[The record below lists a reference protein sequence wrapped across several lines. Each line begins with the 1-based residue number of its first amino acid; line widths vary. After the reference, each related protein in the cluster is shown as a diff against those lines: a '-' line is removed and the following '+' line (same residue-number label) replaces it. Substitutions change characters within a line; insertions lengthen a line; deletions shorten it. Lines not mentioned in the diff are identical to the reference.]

1 MNELATL
8 KLCAVVC
15 MTLGVAVVGAALASI
30 PDTPVHRLYFRYTA
44 SLERRMRIMFIDTKV
59 RYVILAQAAGVLLAL
74 ALAIAFETPLAL
86 ALALA
91 LVVLAAFAPGMI
103 LERKQKQRV
112 LAIENKLESFVLALA
127 NALRASPS
135 PGRAL
140 AMVQPV
146 TAPPL
151 DAEIELVLREMRVGS
166 TLDQALGN
174 LSARVHSFQLDAAMS
189 CLLIGRQT
197 GGNVPQILDGAA
209 HTLREI
215 TRLQGVLRSKTA
227 EGRAQANVL
236 AVFPLAL
243 ILGFE
248 SVSPGYFEPLTRST
262 TGMFIMLLAFGMW
275 VSSIVIMRRIMAVQ
289 L

>member
-1 MNELATL
+1 VNELVILKLLAIVSATL
-8 KLCAVVC
+8 G
-15 MTLGVAVVGAALASI
+15 LGLVASTLASM
-30 PDTPVHRLYFRYTA
+30 PDTPMHRLYFRYTA
-44 SLERRMRIMFIDTKV
+44 SLERRMRIMFIETKV
-59 RYVILAQAAGVLLAL
+59 LHVILAQAAAMLLAL
-74 ALAIAFETPLAL
+74 VLAIAFEAPLAL
-86 ALALA
+86 ALA
-91 LVVLAAFAPGMI
+91 VVAAVAPGMI
-103 LERKQKQRV
+103 LERKRKQRV
-112 LAIENKLESFVLALA
+112 VAIESKLETFVLALA

-140 AMVQPV
+140 ALVQPV

-151 DAEIELVLREMRVGS
+151 DSEIELVLREMRVGS

-174 LSARVHSFQLDAAMS
+174 LSARVRSFQLDAAMS

-248 SVSPGYFEPLTRST
+248 WMTPGYFEPLTQST

-275 VSSIVIMRRIMAVQ
+275 VSSMVIMRRIMAVQ

>member
-1 MNELATL
+1 MNELAIL
-8 KLCAVVC
+8 KLLAIVSA
-15 MTLGVAVVGAALASI
+15 MLGLGLVASALASI
-30 PDTPVHRLYFRYTA
+30 PDTPMHRMYFRYTA

-59 RYVILAQAAGVLLAL
+59 LHVILAQAAGMLLAL
-74 ALAIAFETPLAL
+74 TLAIAFETPLAL
-86 ALALA
+86 LL
-91 LVVLAAFAPGMI
+91 LIFAAVAPGMI
-103 LERKQKQRV
+103 LERKRKQRV
-112 LAIENKLESFVLALA
+112 VAIESKLESFVLALA

-151 DAEIELVLREMRVGS
+151 DSEIELVLREMRVGS

-174 LSARVHSFQLDAAMS
+174 LSARVRSFQLDAAMS

-209 HTLREI
+209 YTLREI

-248 SVSPGYFEPLTRST
+248 WVSPGYFEPLTQST
-262 TGMFIMLLAFGMW
+262 KGMFIMLLAFGMW
-275 VSSIVIMRRIMAVQ
+275 VSSIIILRRIMAVQ

>member
-1 MNELATL
+1 VNELALL
-8 KLCAVVC
+8 KLLAIVCATLGLAVV
-15 MTLGVAVVGAALASI
+15 ASALANI
-30 PDTPVHRLYFRYTA
+30 PDTPAHRLYFRYTA
-44 SLERRMRIMFIDTKV
+44 SLERRMRIMFIETKV
-59 RYVILAQAAGVLLAL
+59 IYVILAQALGMLLSI

-86 ALALA
+86 AL
-91 LVVLAAFAPGMI
+91 VVLAAFAPGLI
-103 LERKQKQRV
+103 LERKRKQRV

-151 DAEIELVLREMRVGS
+151 DSEIELVLREMRVGS

-174 LSARVHSFQLDAAMS
+174 LSARVRSFQLDAAMS

-248 SVSPGYFEPLTRST
+248 SVSPGYFEPLTQST
-262 TGMFIMLLAFGMW
+262 TGMFVMLLAFGMW

>member
-8 KLCAVVC
+8 KQCAVAST
-15 MTLGVAVVGAALASI
+15 TLGLAVVGYALASI

-44 SLERRMRIMFIDTKV
+44 SLERRMRIMFIETKV
-59 RYVILAQAAGVLLAL
+59 LYVILAQVAGMLLSIAL
-74 ALAIAFETPLAL
+74 TIAFETPLAL
-86 ALALA
+86 AL
-91 LVVLAAFAPGMI
+91 VVVSAFAPGMI
-103 LERKQKQRV
+103 LERKRKQRV
-112 LAIENKLESFVLALA
+112 LAIENKLENFVLALA

-209 HTLREI
+209 HTLREM

-248 SVSPGYFEPLTRST
+248 SVSPGYFEPLTQST